1 MLSFFSYQIS
11 SNVPNFFLILF
22 SSETKYFV
30 GLKLLHILL
39 NDSVKQWKHPRGVYC
54 TRINTS
60 TQTAE
65 LTCLREAAVALK
77 RHAAA
82 AALLDIFVLE
92 QMWSSLLT
100 GCSVAR
106 GPIFID
112 SAVVISGESTL
123 QSPTL
128 NRLRC
133 VADTSHWLEAK
144 AERGIIIADLIIF
157 TLSTVHWLSLAV

>member
-30 GLKLLHILL
+30 GLKLLHISL
-39 NDSVKQWKHPRGVYC
+39 NDSETVKAPSCIRVYC

-82 AALLDIFVLE
+82 ALLDIFVLE
-92 QMWSSLLT
+92 QM
-100 GCSVAR
+100 
-106 GPIFID
+106 
-112 SAVVISGESTL
+112 
-123 QSPTL
+123 
-128 NRLRC
+128 
-133 VADTSHWLEAK
+133 
-144 AERGIIIADLIIF
+144 
-157 TLSTVHWLSLAV
+157 